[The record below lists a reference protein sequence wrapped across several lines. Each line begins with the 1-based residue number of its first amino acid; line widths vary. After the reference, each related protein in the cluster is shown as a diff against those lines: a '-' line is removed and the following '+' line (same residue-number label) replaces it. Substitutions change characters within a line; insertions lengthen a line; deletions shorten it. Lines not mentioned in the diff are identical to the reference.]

1 MLHIITDSMSDV
13 TQVQGHKWGVQII
26 PLAVQIE
33 NETYLDGVTI
43 DAEEFYE
50 KMKAAKTLPKTSQV
64 PPESF
69 RKSFKKALESEADEV
84 LCITGSSALSGTY
97 QSAMIAKKEQEAAAQ
112 GRVFVV
118 DSLSATLG
126 GAILIRTAVKWR
138 DEGLDGKTIR
148 DNLNELKSRIDIAA
162 TVGDLK
168 YLVMGGRLPKIGAK
182 VGGLLNLKPMIC
194 VVEGAVK
201 MAGVCR
207 GMKKVNEWI
216 VESMEKG
223 GIDESYPVILGHAD
237 GLKSMTAFKECL
249 DREKLLK
256 NEPLVMNIGSIIGSH
271 TGPGTFGIAWV
282 KKG

>member
-1 MLHIITDSMSDV
+1 MLHIIIDSMSDV

-26 PLAVQIE
+26 PLEVQIE

-50 KMKAAKTLPKTSQV
+50 KMKVAKTLPKTSQV

-69 RKSFKKALESEADEV
+69 RKMFKKALENEGDEV

-97 QSAMIAKKEQEAAAQ
+97 QSALIARKEQETAAQ
-112 GRVFVV
+112 SRVFVV
-118 DSLSATLG
+118 DSLSATIG
-126 GAILIRTAVKWR
+126 GSILIQTAVKYR
-138 DEGLDGKTIR
+138 DEGMGAKDIGDK
-148 DNLNELKSRIDIAA
+148 LNELKSRIEIAA

-216 VESMEKG
+216 VGSMLKT

-237 GLKSMTAFKECL
+237 GLKEMTAFREYL
-249 DREKLLK
+249 EREKVIT
-256 NEPLVMNIGSIIGSH
+256 NVPQTMNIGSIIGSH